1 MALKPVYKPQNELM
15 AVTIKSLLEESGI
28 KAMIHSFQIPWYDG
42 LAKMM
47 KPDWG
52 EILVDEDDYNEA
64 YEIISN
70 FLATEQESSEDND
83 SSPDEP

>member
-1 MALKPVYKPQNELM
+1 MALKSVYKPANELM

-28 KAMIHSFQIPWYDG
+28 KAMIHSFQIPWYNG

-52 EILVDEDDYNEA
+52 EVLVDEDDYAEA
-64 YEIISN
+64 TEIINN
-70 FLATEQESSEDND
+70 FLTSEPESSQEDND
-83 SSPDEP
+83 RSDEP

>member
-1 MALKPVYKPQNELM
+1 MALKSVYKPENELM

-64 YEIISN
+64 YETISN
-70 FLATEQESSEDND
+70 FLSTEQESSEDND

>member
-1 MALKPVYKPQNELM
+1 MALKPVYKPENELM

-52 EILVDEDDYNEA
+52 EVLVDEEDYNEA

-70 FLATEQESSEDND
+70 FLASEQNNSEEDN
-83 SSPDEP
+83 SGQEQL

>member
-1 MALKPVYKPQNELM
+1 MALKSVYKPENELM

-64 YEIISN
+64 YVTISN
-70 FLATEQESSEDND
+70 FLSTEQESSEDND

>member
-1 MALKPVYKPQNELM
+1 MALKPVYNPENELM

-70 FLATEQESSEDND
+70 FLATEQKSSEDND